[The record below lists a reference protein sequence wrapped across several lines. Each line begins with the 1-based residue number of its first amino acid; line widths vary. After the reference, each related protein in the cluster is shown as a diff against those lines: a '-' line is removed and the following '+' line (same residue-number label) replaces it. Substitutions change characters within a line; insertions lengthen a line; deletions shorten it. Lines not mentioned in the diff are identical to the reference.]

1 MKKHVLTGNEV
12 YMIVG
17 LFDGSYMDKCKIE
30 TIYNDMKRENK
41 KETASINKELG
52 DKVCPM
58 FEKKLKN
65 NSIKVNTNERVS
77 YKITADEYGVNV
89 KRNIMSNNSEHTFK
103 MSWEKYGEILS
114 RAIDNNKFMNK
125 TEQASKLF
133 LSMLIDKHNNKESII
148 SLDIS
153 NDDSMKNKDLIAYFK
168 NVYSY
173 ILDSKMIQKY
183 LEEKHVDSAENFKNR
198 LLLDKEFTNQ
208 LMRRMYA
215 ELDRTPVFYPNVNYI
230 NKIISSLMVMENIDD
245 VRKKCGIHIALGDK
259 VQYKG
264 KEYRIENIKDR
275 NIILKNNND
284 KIALRY
290 KEFKNICNEFELFKD
305 NNNYNDIDK
314 LEKEI

>member
-1 MKKHVLTGNEV
+1 
-12 YMIVG
+12 
-17 LFDGSYMDKCKIE
+17 
-30 TIYNDMKRENK
+30 
-41 KETASINKELG
+41 
-52 DKVCPM
+52 
-58 FEKKLKN
+58 
-65 NSIKVNTNERVS
+65 
-77 YKITADEYGVNV
+77 
-89 KRNIMSNNSEHTFK
+89 MSNNSEHTFK

-230 NKIISSLMVMENIDD
+230 NKIFIN
-245 VRKKCGIHIALGDK
+245 G
-259 VQYKG
+259 YG
-264 KEYRIENIKDR
+264 KY
-275 NIILKNNND
+275 
-284 KIALRY
+284 
-290 KEFKNICNEFELFKD
+290 
-305 NNNYNDIDK
+305 
-314 LEKEI
+314 

>member
-133 LSMLIDKHNNKESII
+133 LSML
-148 SLDIS
+148 SL
-153 NDDSMKNKDLIAYFK
+153 
-168 NVYSY
+168 
-173 ILDSKMIQKY
+173 
-183 LEEKHVDSAENFKNR
+183 
-198 LLLDKEFTNQ
+198 
-208 LMRRMYA
+208 
-215 ELDRTPVFYPNVNYI
+215 
-230 NKIISSLMVMENIDD
+230 
-245 VRKKCGIHIALGDK
+245 IHI
-259 VQYKG
+259 
-264 KEYRIENIKDR
+264 
-275 NIILKNNND
+275 
-284 KIALRY
+284 
-290 KEFKNICNEFELFKD
+290 
-305 NNNYNDIDK
+305 
-314 LEKEI
+314 